1 MRLIKFETV
10 YQMTFMPRVFPV
22 NCYLVEETNDL
33 TLIDAGMEFCGKDI
47 LKTASGIG
55 KPVTRIVLTHPHADH
70 IGALDYLKANLPEA
84 SVFISERDSL
94 LMNGDLSLKPG
105 EENTP
110 IRGGFK
116 KDLKTHADVLIAE
129 GDSIGSLQAVAV
141 PGHTPGS
148 MAFYDPRSKMLIAGD
163 AFQTRGGLAV
173 TGDTRILFPFPS
185 AATWSKRQA
194 VASARKLNRMDFRF
208 LAVGHGDVLGNP
220 ASLIEAAIRRAE
232 AKLTRQV

>member
-1 MRLIKFETV
+1 MRLTKFETV
-10 YQMTFMPRVFPV
+10 YQMTFMPRIFPV

-33 TLIDAGMEFCGKDI
+33 TLIDAGMDFCGKDI
-47 LKTASGIG
+47 LKTASRIG
-55 KPVTRIVLTHPHADH
+55 KPITRIILTHPHADH
-70 IGALDYLKANLPEA
+70 VGALDSLKANLPEA
-84 SVFISERDSL
+84 AVFISERDSF

-116 KDLKTHADVLIAE
+116 KDLKTRADVLIAE
-129 GDSIGSLQAVAV
+129 GDLIGSLRAVAV

-148 MAFYDPRSKMLIAGD
+148 MAFYDTRSKMLIAGD

-173 TGDTRILFPFPS
+173 TGDMRILFPFPS

-194 VASARKLNRMDFRF
+194 VQSAKKINQMDIRF
-208 LAVGHGDVLGNP
+208 LAVGHGNVLENP
-220 ASLIEAAIRRAE
+220 ASLINAAIRRAE
-232 AKLTRQV
+232 AKLPRQV